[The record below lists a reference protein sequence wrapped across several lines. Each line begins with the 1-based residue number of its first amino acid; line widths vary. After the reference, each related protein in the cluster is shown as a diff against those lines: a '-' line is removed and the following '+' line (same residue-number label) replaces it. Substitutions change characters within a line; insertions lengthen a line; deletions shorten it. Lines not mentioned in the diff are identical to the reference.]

1 MIDSSIL
8 DKIIFN
14 EESQLA
20 ANFDPQNILEEIFKD
35 LSDREKKILN
45 WRYGLDGQA
54 RKTLEEIGGEFKITR
69 ERVRQIENLALK
81 KVKSNASQNSQLRP
95 IEFVVVK
102 TLEDH
107 GGAMTEE
114 HLLEKIL
121 VAPGENPRVVAATKF
136 FLRQLLKHRIEELP
150 EGEHWKEA
158 WKIPNASLEFVGQTL
173 IWLHQFLNNHSTP
186 LPWEKLWTLL
196 QAEPYFVEHKDK
208 LDEKIVHAYLRL
220 SKRLHTNPFNEW
232 GLIEW
237 KTITLKRMTDRIY
250 LVLKKESKP
259 LHFVE
264 IAKKI
269 NELGLDKKSANP
281 ATIHNELIL
290 DKKYVLVG
298 RGIYALTEWG
308 YKPGVV
314 ADVIA
319 QVIKEAGKALT
330 KAEIIQRVL
339 KHRLV
344 KESTIALAL
353 MNKSRF
359 SKLPNNEYIVKE

>member
-1 MIDSSIL
+1 
-8 DKIIFN
+8 
-14 EESQLA
+14 
-20 ANFDPQNILEEIFKD
+20 EEIFKD
-35 LSDREKKILN
+35 LSDREKRILN
-45 WRYGLDGQA
+45 WRYGLDGQE
-54 RKTLEEIGGEFKITR
+54 RKTLEEIGKEFKITR

-81 KVKSNASQNSQLRP
+81 KVKHNASQNSQLRP

-121 VAPGENPRVVAATKF
+121 VSPNENPKVVAATKF
-136 FLRQLLKHRIEELP
+136 FLRQLLKHRIEEQP

-158 WKIPNASLEFVGQTL
+158 WKIPSASLEFVGKTL
-173 IWLHQFLNNHSTP
+173 IWLHEFLQNHTQP
-186 LPWEKLWTLL
+186 LMWEKLWSLL
-196 QAEPYFVEHKDK
+196 QQEQYFKDRQDQ
-208 LDEKIVHAYLRL
+208 LDEKSVHAYLRL
-220 SKRLHTNPFNEW
+220 SKRLGTNPFNEW

-250 LVLKKESKP
+250 LVLKKENKP

-319 QVIKEAGKALT
+319 QVIKDAGKPLT
-330 KAEIIQRVL
+330 KAEIISRVL

-353 MNKSRF
+353 MNKNRF
-359 SKLPNNEYIVKE
+359 VKLPNGEYNVKE